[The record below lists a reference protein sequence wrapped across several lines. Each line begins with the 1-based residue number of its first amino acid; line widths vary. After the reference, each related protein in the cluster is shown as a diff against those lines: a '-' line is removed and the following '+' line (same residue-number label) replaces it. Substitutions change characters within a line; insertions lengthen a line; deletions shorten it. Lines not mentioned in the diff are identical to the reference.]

1 MTIVVMSRARRES
14 VRVVLEKESIA
25 KTTRLVRGFVVFVA
39 AKWISSDPHPRG
51 RFCPI
56 RTRTPIGRTW

>member
-39 AKWISSDPHPRG
+39 AKWPSGSLPDPPKGEGSVLSVHVP
-51 RFCPI
+51 
-56 RTRTPIGRTW
+56 